1 MEQQKRNNNKIV
13 DGRMMQGIV
22 YQWLLDN
29 TDLTLEELGIIAVVL
44 RETLGRRKA
53 FAFIKRENF
62 LRFMS
67 RNTLSKYRKSLVDRG
82 IISCKTTKAYT
93 MYSILEPSEEISNF
107 LLGKSSGSEEKPIRE
122 FDSSG
127 W

>member
-1 MEQQKRNNNKIV
+1 
-13 DGRMMQGIV
+13 MMQGIV
-22 YQWLLDN
+22 HQWLHDN
-29 TDLTLEELGIIAVVL
+29 MDLSLEELGIICVVL

-53 FAFIKRENF
+53 FAYIKRENF

-67 RNTLSKYRKSLVDRG
+67 RNTLSKYRKTLVDKG

-93 MYSILEPSEEISNF
+93 MYEIIEPREEISNF
-107 LLGKSSGSEEKPIRE
+107 LLGKSKEERARE
-122 FDSSG
+122 IDSSG